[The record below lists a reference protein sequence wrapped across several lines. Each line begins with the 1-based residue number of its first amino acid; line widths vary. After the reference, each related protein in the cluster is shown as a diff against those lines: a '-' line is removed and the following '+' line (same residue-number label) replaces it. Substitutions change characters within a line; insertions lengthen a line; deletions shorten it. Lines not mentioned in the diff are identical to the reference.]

1 MPATGNSGR
10 AELFSGRATDES
22 AGGRDH
28 RMSGEATLI
37 SSGRAQPFGLWFAP
51 AFAAGTVRSR

>member
-1 MPATGNSGR
+1 MRGTGNSGR
-10 AELFSGRATDES
+10 GELFGGRSADES

-51 AFAAGTVRSR
+51 AFAAGTVCSR